1 MYKRILPVFILSG
14 LLVSCG
20 SQQTSES
27 TANADTA
34 GVATPPDST
43 QEEGD
48 PDGDIFVTDG
58 LKNAISGE
66 TEQPDTVSEY
76 GTEEKEEL
84 EERVG
89 PSESLAEIRGFSADG
104 KYFAFV
110 QVERGDGY
118 TDPSGKVY
126 VIDVEKNE
134 WATRPVTYG
143 GDGLDEDF
151 DTKLNETRD
160 KVLKKYGFAHPPS
173 IGYEY
178 RFIGVNPNNV
188 VLINEQR
195 YVLDFKSN
203 NGMIDL
209 RVKGQGKDILL
220 QKDSKVP
227 ASRGVVRRCRLNKAY
242 VLGDRIAVF
251 VEYDGNIEEGFEASR
266 YYSRKNIVVTGVVK

>member
-1 MYKRILPVFILSG
+1 MYRRILPVFILSG

-20 SQQTSES
+20 TQQGSGS
-27 TANADTA
+27 TANADTVV
-34 GVATPPDST
+34 VATPDST
-43 QEEGD
+43 EEGD
-48 PDGDIFVTDG
+48 SDGDVFVTDA

-66 TEQPDTVSEY
+66 TGQVDTVSEY
-76 GTEEKEEL
+76 GTEEKEEHD
-84 EERVG
+84 EQVD
-89 PSESLAEIRGFSADG
+89 PSENLAEICGFSADG

-118 TDPSGKVY
+118 SDPIGNVY

-134 WATRPVTYG
+134 WAARPASYQA
-143 GDGLDEDF
+143 DREDEAF
-151 DTKLNETRD
+151 DENLNEVRD
-160 KVLKKYGFAHPPS
+160 KLLQKYGIERRKNLGS
-173 IGYEY
+173 EY
-178 RFIGVNPNNV
+178 GFIGVNPDNV
-188 VLINEQR
+188 VLVNEQR

-203 NGMIDL
+203 NGMIEL

-251 VEYDGNIEEGFEASR
+251 VEYDGDIEAGFEGSR